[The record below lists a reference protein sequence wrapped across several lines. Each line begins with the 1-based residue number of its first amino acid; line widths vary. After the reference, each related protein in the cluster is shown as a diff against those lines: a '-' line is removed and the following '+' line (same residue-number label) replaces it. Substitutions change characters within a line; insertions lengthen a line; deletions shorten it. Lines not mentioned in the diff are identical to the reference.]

1 MSRIGKQPVIIPENV
16 QIEIKD
22 NLIKVSGPKGNL
34 EKELVPG
41 VEVLK
46 KDKEIVVSVQNKN
59 DKEQR
64 SKWGLQRSLIN
75 SMVIGVVD
83 GFSKQLEINGVGYK
97 ASIHGQKLLLNVGH
111 SHSIEYD
118 IKEGIEINIEKN
130 IITVQGID
138 KQLVGQVASEIRAFR
153 KPEPYKG
160 KGIKYVDEVI
170 RRKAG
175 KVAKTV
181 AS

>member
-16 QIEIKD
+16 QVEIKD
-22 NLIKVSGPKGNL
+22 TLIKVSGPKGNL

-41 VEVLK
+41 VEVIK
-46 KDKEIVVSVQNKN
+46 KDKEIIVSVKN
-59 DKEQR
+59 EDDKEQR
-64 SKWGLQRSLIN
+64 SRWGLQRSLIN
-75 SMVIGVVD
+75 SMVIGVVQ

-97 ASIHGQKLLLNVGH
+97 ASAQGQKLILNIGY
-111 SHSIEYD
+111 SHPIEYD

-130 IITVQGID
+130 IITVQGMD

-170 RRKAG
+170 RRKVG
-175 KVAKTV
+175 KVAKTI